1 MKYYLIVGE
10 ASGDLHASRLMHS
23 LKNIDEFAEFRFFG
37 GDLMAAEGGTRVKHY
52 KELAYMGFVPV
63 LLHLRT
69 IFANMK
75 KCKEDIVKWRPD
87 VVILVDYPGFNL
99 NIAKFLKKKTNI
111 PAYYYI
117 SPKIWASKEWR
128 IRSIKRDI
136 AELFSILPFEVP
148 FFEKKHRYPI
158 HYVGNPTAEE
168 VNGFRAS
175 YQQTTLEFCEENN
188 LDKHRPIIALLAGS
202 RLQEIKDNLPA
213 MIEVAERFEDY
224 QMVLAG
230 APSIEDAYYEKFLK
244 GTPVKMVRNKTY
256 PLLTHATAALVTS
269 GTATLE
275 TALFEVPQVVCYE
288 TPLPRLVRFAF
299 KHVMSCKYISL
310 VNLIAD
316 KEVVQEMFADRFK
329 VDAIAD
335 QLYQILPGKEGRE
348 RMLAEYREVRER
360 LGNQVAPDE
369 AAAIMY
375 DLLVKR
381 REMLLKLARERAEA
395 EAKAAAEAA
404 ERARL
409 KALSEAEA
417 AKKKAE
423 LEAETARIKAEQ
435 EAEISRRRAE
445 QEAEMA
451 RRRAEE
457 ARRLAEEEAERA
469 RQAEEQLNQSQ
480 QEELK

>member
-117 SPKIWASKEWR
+117 SPKIWAWKEWR

-369 AAAIMY
+369 GAAIMY